1 MFKVQAHEKRTISW
15 WHQKREK
22 IDVAPPYQR
31 KGDIWGDR
39 DKAYLIDSILN
50 EYDIPKLYFADFNIL
65 NTSLNAKSLPYAVVD
80 GKQRIEAIFAFY
92 DDKVPLNDDFILF
105 SNPDLKLAGYRYSGL
120 KGKYPDVVEIFE
132 QFNLDVMSVIT
143 DDVEKIKDLFLRL
156 NRSKNLTGAEL
167 RNAMDGIVPDLIR
180 RLSDRKF
187 FHSCVRFSTGRH
199 QDSNVAAKLLLLE
212 LSGGFTDTKKK
223 QLDKMVHIGAVSQN
237 LEPYIEAAHRVE
249 NNLEILESIFIDR
262 DPLLS
267 SHGLIPLIYSL
278 TRNNPD
284 KRSIIRDFLLQF
296 EAERKSSS
304 LLAKLD
310 DSMVDSDIAAFGAAV
325 RSINDTGSLIAAYKI
340 LDRRLQEFASGGLE
354 MPTIKIAESKVA
366 TG

>member
-15 WHQKREK
+15 WNQKRDK

-31 KGDIWGDR
+31 KGDIWGDK

-80 GKQRIEAIFAFY
+80 GRQRIETIFAFY
-92 DDKVPLNDDFILF
+92 DDKVPLNDDFVLF
-105 SNPDLKLAGYRYSGL
+105 SNPELKLAGYRYSGL
-120 KGKYPDVVEIFE
+120 KSKYPEVVEIFE

-187 FHSCVRFSTGRH
+187 FHSCVRFNTGRH

-223 QLDKMVHIGAVSQN
+223 QLDKMVHIGATSQN

-249 NNLEILESIFIDR
+249 TNLEALESIFIDR
-262 DPLLS
+262 DPLLA
-267 SHGLIPLIYSL
+267 SHGLIPLIYAL
-278 TRNNPD
+278 VKNNPD
-284 KRSIIRDFLLQF
+284 KQLIIRDFLLEF
-296 EAERKSSS
+296 ETDRKTSQM
-304 LLAKLD
+304 LAKLD
-310 DSMVDSDIAAFGAAV
+310 DSFVDNDMAAFGAAV
-325 RSINDTGSLIAAYKI
+325 RSINDAGSLSAAYKI
-340 LDRRLQEFASGGLE
+340 LERRLHEFASNGSTL
-354 MPTIKIAESKVA
+354 PTVKVVGSKA
-366 TG
+366 ASA